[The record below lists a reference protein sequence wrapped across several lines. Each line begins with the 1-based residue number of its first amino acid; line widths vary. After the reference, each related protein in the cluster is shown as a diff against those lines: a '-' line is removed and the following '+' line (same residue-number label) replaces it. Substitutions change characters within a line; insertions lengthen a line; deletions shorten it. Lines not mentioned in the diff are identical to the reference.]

1 MGNSE
6 EYPLAE
12 LPEINL
18 IKGLKSKSSYV
29 PENPS
34 PLQQSLQIAAAFL
47 LFLLTMFSGRPA
59 K

>member
-34 PLQQSLQIAAAFL
+34 PLQQSLQIAAEFL
-47 LFLLTMFSGRPA
+47 LFLLIMFSGRPA

>member
-1 MGNSE
+1 MGNSK

-34 PLQQSLQIAAAFL
+34 PLQQALQIAAAL
-47 LFLLTMFSGRPA
+47 LFFLFIKFHGRPA